1 MSSERLY
8 YNEKMERLL
17 QTREMA
23 ELQLVKLQKQV
34 KVAYENSAYYRAS
47 FDEAGVKPGD
57 IRTVEDFRG
66 RIPLF
71 DKKKHQASQMES
83 LVKEGHGFGTH
94 LCVKPQEIVLV
105 GATSGT
111 TGEPT
116 FYTFTR
122 NDLRVLYESVGRGL
136 WRMGAR
142 PGDRIVHA
150 FALGMF
156 AAGVP
161 LVQAL
166 EDFGALAIPAGM
178 NLGTEKVVLMSRI
191 AGANGILSTPSFI
204 EHMIEKARG
213 AMGMDVKDLGLKR
226 LMVGGEPGAGVP
238 EVRKKIETA
247 FQGRLYD
254 LIGVVWGIMGCSCD
268 EEEYQ
273 GMHFLTEDL
282 SFVEILDPE
291 SGELL
296 PNEEGVTG
304 TAVLTSLDWEAG
316 PPIRYSIGD
325 VVRIHTRPCPCGR
338 TGLRMR
344 VIGRSDD
351 MLKVKGVIVYPAAI
365 RSVLETFVP
374 RITREF
380 RILLET
386 PPPRVLPPLKLK
398 LEKGEGIQ
406 EEALPPLAEE
416 IRQALHAKLQFTP
429 EIRFV
434 EPLSLERSE
443 HKTNYFERLYEKPGH

>member
-1 MSSERLY
+1 MSQDRRY
-8 YNEKMERLL
+8 YNEKMERML
-17 QTREMA
+17 QSKEMA
-23 ELQLVKLQKQV
+23 DLQCAKIRKQV
-34 KVAYENSAYYRAS
+34 RYVYENSPYYRS
-47 FDEAGVKPGD
+47 RFEEAGVEPDD
-57 IRTVEDFRG
+57 IRTLEDFRR

-71 DKKKHQASQMES
+71 DKKAHQASQMES
-83 LVKEGHGFGTH
+83 FVTQGHGFGTH
-94 LCVKPQEIVLV
+94 LCVKPEQIRLV

-116 FYTFTR
+116 FYTFTDK
-122 NDLRVLYESVGRGL
+122 DLGVVYESVARGL

-166 EDFGALAIPAGM
+166 EHFGALAIPAGM

-191 AGANGILSTPSFI
+191 GGASGILSTPSFI
-204 EHMIEKARG
+204 EHMIEKARDS
-213 AMGMDVKDLGLKR
+213 MGIDVRDLGFKR
-226 LMVGGEPGAGVP
+226 IMVGGEPGAGLP
-238 EVRKKIETA
+238 EVRRKIEGA
-247 FQGRLYD
+247 FQCPLYD

-268 EEEYQ
+268 CEEYQ

-282 SFVEILDPE
+282 AYIEVIDPE
-291 SGELL
+291 SGEPL
-296 PNEEGVTG
+296 PLEEGVEG
-304 TAVLTSLDWEAG
+304 TAVITALEWEAG

-325 VVRIHTRPCPCGR
+325 VVRVHTAPCPCGKS
-338 TGLRMR
+338 GYRMR

-365 RSVLETFVP
+365 RSVLEQFVP
-374 RITREF
+374 RITSEF
-380 RILLET
+380 RIVLEA
-386 PPPRVLPPLKLK
+386 PPPRVIPPLKLK
-398 LEKGEGIQ
+398 LEQGRDTPA
-406 EEALPPLAEE
+406 EALPVLAEE
-416 IRQALHAKLQFTP
+416 IRTAMHNRLQCTP

-434 EPLSLERSE
+434 PYRSLPRSE
-443 HKTNYFERLYEKPGH
+443 HKTNYFEKLYE